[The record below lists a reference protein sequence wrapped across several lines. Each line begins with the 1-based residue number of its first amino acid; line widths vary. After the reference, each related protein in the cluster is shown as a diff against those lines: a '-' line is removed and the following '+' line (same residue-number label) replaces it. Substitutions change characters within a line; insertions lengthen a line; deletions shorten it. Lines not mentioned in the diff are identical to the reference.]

1 MIRGLEHPLRGKGET
16 WNCSAWRKDGWKGI
30 FYQHLQISK
39 GQESSECC
47 QTLFNNIQ
55 WQNKGQWKQART
67 QKVTY
72 GQKKKVFYC
81 ESYITL
87 EQAAQRGYG
96 ISLSG
101 DTKKPHGCFF
111 ILSTALSY
119 IDLGTGSSPQNAA
132 LTHKHEW
139 QIWCWYLFAR
149 KQKMTGWIFNHRRV
163 KEKYFLVK
171 IIGSTD

>member
-72 GQKKKVFYC
+72 GQKKKYFTVRVTSHWNKLPSEVMEFLC
-81 ESYITL
+81 L
-87 EQAAQRGYG
+87 EILKNHMDAFLYYLLLCHISTWEQGAPHRMQHSLTSMSDRFDAG
-96 ISLSG
+96 ISLQ
-101 DTKKPHGCFF
+101 
-111 ILSTALSY
+111 
-119 IDLGTGSSPQNAA
+119 GSR
-132 LTHKHEW
+132 KW
-139 QIWCWYLFAR
+139 QAGFS
-149 KQKMTGWIFNHRRV
+149 
-163 KEKYFLVK
+163 
-171 IIGSTD
+171 IIEE